1 VNRLPPEVIALC
13 ATFVSHDDPRPIVPL
28 THVCR
33 YWRKAITSS
42 PRNWAS
48 ISTGWKRLVPL
59 CLERAGAVNLAVNIT
74 VSDIKGDE
82 ILLKALLPHV
92 SRISHLSLA
101 GYSSIEGVADNL
113 PGFFTSP
120 MPNLT
125 SLELEQPTQP
135 TETFPP
141 NETPAPPLFQNVSKL
156 KSLHLTRTPL
166 YPAVFSI
173 ASLVELKLV
182 GYTTPFHFAK
192 FTGFLD
198 SNPDLELIVL
208 DIQFARHLFSFLTH
222 ARIATL
228 ARLRK
233 LSFTCAD
240 ASDAK
245 RLISSIQFPRGTCL
259 EVINSPVNQGTD
271 LHWFLPSPPT
281 KIQELLTPITTIK
294 YQTTPTGEFHLS
306 NNNSR
311 FSFRCSNASFNPNPV
326 FVLFNTTNVR
336 EFHAKVYPCRESF
349 FWPLSK
355 LPVLETLVLVDVT
368 SFPSHSL
375 DLLAE
380 EPVLCPSL
388 KTIAFFD
395 CDLSLCIIRELE
407 AVVTRRN
414 NSTAARLHR
423 VVIVRRD
430 GKLPDYK
437 LLQQLRR
444 FVPRVDVSIDE
455 VPPDLP

>member
-48 ISTGWKRLVPL
+48 ISSGWKGLVPL
-59 CLERAGAVNLAVNIT
+59 CLARAGAVNLTVNIT
-74 VSDIKGDE
+74 VSE
-82 ILLKALLPHV
+82 IGGTFLRALSPRV
-92 SRISHLSLA
+92 SRISHLSLT
-101 GYSSIEGVADNL
+101 GYSSIEGVADDL

-125 SLELEQPTQP
+125 SLELEQTTQP
-135 TETFPP
+135 TEAFPS
-141 NETPAPPLFQNVSKL
+141 NETSTPPLFQNVSKL

-166 YPAVFSI
+166 YPTVFSI
-173 ASLVELKLV
+173 TSLVELKLV
-182 GYTTPFHFAK
+182 GYTTPFHLDK
-192 FTGFLD
+192 FTGFLH
-198 SNPDLELIVL
+198 SNPNLEVVVL
-208 DIQFARHLFSFLTH
+208 DIQFFRLPIFFVIPV
-222 ARIATL
+222 RIALL
-228 ARLRK
+228 ARLRE

-245 RLISSIQFPRGTCL
+245 GLISSISFSRDTCL
-259 EVINSPVNQGTD
+259 EVISSPVNQSTD
-271 LHWFLPSPPT
+271 LRWFLPSPPT
-281 KIQELLTPITTIK
+281 KIRVLFSPITTIK

-306 NNNSR
+306 SKNSR
-311 FSFRCSNASFNPNPV
+311 LSFRCSKTPFNLDPV
-326 FVLFNTTNVR
+326 FALFDTSTVR
-336 EFHAKVYPCRESF
+336 EFHAKVHPCRESLF
-349 FWPLSK
+349 RPLSQ
-355 LPVLETLVLVDVT
+355 LPALETLVLVDVT
-368 SFPSHSL
+368 SFPSYSL

-380 EPVLCPSL
+380 EPALCSSL

-395 CDLSLCIIRELE
+395 CNLNPRIIGELE
-407 AVVTRRN
+407 AVVTKRKN
-414 NSTAARLHR
+414 YTAARLHR

-437 LLQQLRR
+437 LLQRLRR